1 VRQKALN
8 VTGFIQKKQAQSTMD
23 SEDSSKVGTAAGSLA
38 IRMLAM
44 QEAFADPFA
53 DSGHPKE
60 LDPKG
65 VSATAEWRKARR
77 ALFQQQPKLGG
88 GLFSRR
94 AAAAAGKE
102 NSAVVNPALNAKE
115 KDGGYDPDKVF
126 RTNPGFDPVFMKI

>member
-1 VRQKALN
+1 
-8 VTGFIQKKQAQSTMD
+8 MD

-60 LDPKG
+60 LDHKG
-65 VSATAEWRKARR
+65 VSATAEWRKARK
-77 ALFQQQPKLGG
+77 AIFQPAKMGG
-88 GLFSRR
+88 FYSRR
-94 AAAAAGKE
+94 AAGKE
-102 NSAVVNPALNAKE
+102 NNVANPAAANAKD
-115 KDGGYDPDKVF
+115 DGSYDPDKVF